1 MEPQQTQQTNAPKP
15 RISLSDD
22 QVERYARHLIL
33 KGVGV
38 RGQKRLLAAKVLI
51 VGAGGLGS
59 PVALYLAAAG
69 VGTLGIV
76 DDDVVDMSNLQR
88 QIIHDSGKIGTPK
101 AESARESIAR
111 LNPDVTV
118 NTYVTSF
125 NADNAAELIADY
137 DVVVDATDNF
147 AAKFLINDACVLA
160 GKPFV
165 HGGVVQ
171 FAGQVMDYVPGE
183 GPCYRCIFR
192 EMPAAGEVPTCKEAG
207 VLGAAV
213 GVIGSLQAVEVVK
226 MITGAGDLL
235 TARMLTADLLT
246 MRIRTV
252 PLPEHEPDCPVCG
265 DHPTITALE
274 PDNYIQ
280 PACAI

>member
-1 MEPQQTQQTNAPKP
+1 MESQQTQQTTTAKP
-15 RISLSDD
+15 RITLSDD
-22 QVERYARHLIL
+22 QIDRYARHLIL

-76 DDDVVDMSNLQR
+76 DDDVVDVSNLQR
-88 QIIHDSGKIGTPK
+88 QIIHDSDRVGTSK
-101 AESARESIAR
+101 AESAKESIVR

-118 NTYVTSF
+118 NVHRTMF
-125 NADNAAELIADY
+125 DAGNAAELIADY

-171 FAGQVMDYVPGE
+171 FAGQVMDYVPGR

-192 EMPAAGEVPTCKEAG
+192 DMPAAGEVPTCKEAG

-226 MITGAGDLL
+226 MITGTGDLL
-235 TARMLTADLLT
+235 TGRMLTVDMLT
-246 MRIRTV
+246 MRIRAV
-252 PLPEHEPDCPVCG
+252 PLPEREPDCPVCG
-265 DHPTITALE
+265 DHPTITSLD
-274 PDNYIQ
+274 PDRYVQ

>member
-1 MEPQQTQQTNAPKP
+1 MEPQQTQQTITTKP
-15 RISLSDD
+15 RITLSDD
-22 QVERYARHLIL
+22 QIDRYARHLIL

-76 DDDVVDMSNLQR
+76 DDDVVDVSNLQR
-88 QIIHDSGKIGTPK
+88 QIIHDSDRVGMSK
-101 AESARESIAR
+101 AESAKESIVR

-118 NTYVTSF
+118 NVHRTMF
-125 NADNAAELIADY
+125 DAGNAAELIADY

-171 FAGQVMDYVPGE
+171 FAGQVMDYVPGQ

-192 EMPAAGEVPTCKEAG
+192 DMPAAGEVPTCKEAG

-226 MITGAGDLL
+226 MITGTGDLL
-235 TARMLTADLLT
+235 TGRMLTVDMLT
-246 MRIRTV
+246 MRIRAV
-252 PLPEHEPDCPVCG
+252 PLPEREPDCPVCG
-265 DHPTITALE
+265 DHPTITSLD
-274 PDNYIQ
+274 PDRYVQ
-280 PACAI
+280 PACTI